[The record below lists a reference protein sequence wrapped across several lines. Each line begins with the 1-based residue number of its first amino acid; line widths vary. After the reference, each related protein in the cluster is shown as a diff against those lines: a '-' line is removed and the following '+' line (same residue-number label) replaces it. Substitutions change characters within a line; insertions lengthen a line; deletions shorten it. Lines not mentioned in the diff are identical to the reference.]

1 MKKDYINLWINSKAY
16 NFLENIHQFWLLLL
30 VDLVIAKTEYL
41 PNKK

>member
-16 NFLENIHQFWLLLL
+16 NFIENIYQFWMLLL
-30 VDLVIAKTEYL
+30 VDPVIAKTEYL